1 MATKIPILTYHRVHL
16 DHEITL
22 PDDRGRVNLSQ
33 FQRQMDYL
41 VAAGV
46 HVTFEMTVERFQ
58 RIIDTAC

>member
-33 FQRQMDYL
+33 FQR
-41 VAAGV
+41 
-46 HVTFEMTVERFQ
+46 
-58 RIIDTAC
+58 

>member
-1 MATKIPILTYHRVHL
+1 L

-22 PDDRGRVNLSQ
+22 PDDRGRVKLSQ

-41 VAAGV
+41 VAACV